1 MNKIALFLVL
11 SFIYIESS
19 MGQTSRFTLNDV
31 IRIAQEQSPDAI
43 LSKHR
48 FRASYWQ
55 FRSFKASY
63 LPGLS
68 FSGTIPDLNRS
79 IDQITNDL
87 GEEIFVERKSISNL
101 ARLSLSQNIGLTG
114 GSVFINSNL
123 QQISQ
128 IDVDGSTRY
137 LSTPVRIG
145 FQQPIFAFNRLRW
158 DKKIE
163 PLRYDEAKKTYIE
176 AVEQVSLRAIAR
188 FFDLANAQLNL
199 DIAKIN
205 FSNSD
210 TLYKIAQ
217 GRYNIGTIAE
227 NDLLQMQLSRLNSE
241 TELNRAEID
250 LELQKTRLRSFLGYN
265 ERMNFDLVIPDSIP
279 AMELNFQNI
288 MELAQKNNPD
298 IIARQRLLLEARRDV
313 AQAKG
318 QRGRNINL
326 YASYGLTHTAEKEVQ
341 TVYQTPFQNEQQ
353 LQIGFQIPIIDWGQG
368 RGRVKMAES
377 QQELVEVQI
386 SQDQVDFEQNVFLQV
401 MQFNLQDDQVNIAA
415 TAERIAQ
422 SRYDV
427 TKQRFLIG
435 KIDVLNLNDA
445 LKEKDSSKRA
455 YIQSLRNYWSYFYT
469 LRQLTLYDF
478 INNRGLDQDFDIIV
492 K

>member
-1 MNKIALFLVL
+1 MNKLALFFVL
-11 SFIYIESS
+11 SFFYIERSTS
-19 MGQTSRFTLNDV
+19 QTSRFTLDDV

-43 LSKHR
+43 LAKHR

-55 FRSFKASY
+55 HRSFKASY
-63 LPGLS
+63 LPALS

-87 GEEIFVERKSISNL
+87 GQEVFVERKSISNL

-128 IDVDGSTRY
+128 IDVDESTRY

-163 PLRYDEAKKTYIE
+163 PLRYEEAKKSYIE

-205 FSNSD
+205 FNNSD

-227 NDLLQMQLSRLNSE
+227 NDLLQMQLSRLNAQ

-279 AMELNFQNI
+279 AMELNFQNV

-298 IIARQRLLLEARRDV
+298 IIARQRLLLEAKRDV

-326 YASYGLTHTAEKEVQ
+326 YASYGLTHTAEKDVKS
-341 TVYQTPFQNEQQ
+341 VYQDPFQNEQQ

-386 SQDQVDFEQNVFLQV
+386 GQEQVDFEQNVFLQV

-415 TAERIAQ
+415 TAEKIAQ

-469 LRQLTLYDF
+469 LRQLTLHDF
-478 INNRGLDQDFDIIV
+478 LTNSPLYQDFDIIV